1 MKTTVKFPVLA
12 ILALTVALAIA
23 FVVTGCA
30 PAQTSAYP
38 TKPIELVVGFAPGA
52 ITDLFGRFMA
62 DELSKKWNVPINV
75 VNKSGGNSIPA
86 VQYVMQA
93 APDGYTL
100 LVDGAGSS
108 SVQALLPDLPYKIE
122 DRTFM
127 VRVSANSHGFMIPA
141 DSPWKTLDD
150 MTQAIK
156 KDPAK
161 FNWVSL
167 GGSSTV
173 DVTTRQYLAAI
184 GVDPSKTSPV
194 SFPGAAPG
202 MNEVAGGHVSLVV
215 TNPKTELPLVQAG
228 KARIIA
234 VTAAERLKWLPD
246 VPTTKEQNLAQVNY
260 QYWGAF
266 SGPAKLP
273 DNVVKA
279 WSTAVQD
286 LLKDPAFVQKMDEKI
301 GMYPFYAG
309 PEDFKSFVMK
319 ETQELKGLFP
329 PTK

>member
-1 MKTTVKFPVLA
+1 MKRSTSVPVLA
-12 ILALTVALAIA
+12 ILSLIVVIAIG
-23 FVVTGCA
+23 VVMIGCT
-30 PAQTSAYP
+30 PAKTAAYP

-75 VNKSGGNSIPA
+75 VNKAGGNAIPA
-86 VQYVMQA
+86 VQYMMQA
-93 APDGYTL
+93 VPDGYTI
-100 LVDGAGSS
+100 LVDGAGTASA
-108 SVQALLPDLPYKIE
+108 QALLPDLPYKIDE
-122 DRTFM
+122 RTFI

-173 DVTTRQYLAAI
+173 DITTRQYLAAI
-184 GVDPSKTSPV
+184 GVDVSKTSPV

-234 VTAAERLKWLPD
+234 VTAAERLPWLAD
-246 VPTTKEQNLAQVNY
+246 VPTTKEQNLAAVNY

-266 SGPAKLP
+266 SGPGKLP
-273 DNVVKA
+273 DNVINA
-279 WSTAVQD
+279 WSGAVQD
-286 LLKDPAFVQKMDEKI
+286 LLKDPAFVKKMDEQV

-309 PEDFKSFVMK
+309 PGDFKSFVLK
-319 ETQELKGLFP
+319 ETQDLKSLYP
-329 PTK
+329 PAK